1 MKKLKSRSDIF
12 KSIFIYSFIVNA
24 FYIFFFY
31 IIYICIYIYINLLA
45 KYYPENKERLQ
56 KKKACKRYQNFSKA
70 EKKVTLWLRTLQK
83 YLRR

>member
-24 FYIFFFY
+24 FYIFFIY

-56 KKKACKRYQNFSKA
+56 KKKS
-70 EKKVTLWLRTLQK
+70 L
-83 YLRR
+83 

>member
-24 FYIFFFY
+24 FYIFFIY
-31 IIYICIYIYINLLA
+31 IIYICIYIYKIILA

-56 KKKACKRYQNFSKA
+56 KKKS
-70 EKKVTLWLRTLQK
+70 L
-83 YLRR
+83 

>member
-24 FYIFFFY
+24 FYIFFIY
-31 IIYICIYIYINLLA
+31 IIYICIYIYKILLA

-56 KKKACKRYQNFSKA
+56 KKKS
-70 EKKVTLWLRTLQK
+70 L
-83 YLRR
+83 